1 MQGNAGEGAGRSGN
15 SADGADAAGDMVW
28 FDEAQ
33 EERAGRRR
41 SGKANGASAAE
52 EKLAAAEGVPAA
64 AAEGVPAAA
73 EGVPAA
79 AEGVPAAADDGSW
92 SDAVATTA
100 TSSTGMTLGAAL
112 ALFVVFLYMRKRR
125 RMPSGSRRLQRFS

>member
-79 AEGVPAAADDGSW
+79 ADDGSW